1 MQGQFNVDAAAPP
14 RGAPPRLLLTGEMNP
29 PPRGEQGR
37 GQAGAAPLKPDE
49 RLDVLPR
56 LGAVVPAVRGPGTP
70 PDERERDRGLAR
82 PRPVSRG
89 TPPGSRGGARPRS
102 RGGPGAPGGPG
113 GDVRD
118 LRELE
123 ERLVVA
129 ESQNAA
135 QAARLRNL
143 ERRVAVSEAARKEEM
158 GGERGEMDALESR
171 VNAMQQ
177 AASRAE
183 SLMAEFRGRMEAAE
197 ADVKENR
204 AMAMRVEQAAQVA
217 MVGARDSFD
226 QIQQRIGIEQGS
238 DARRLDQLSA
248 EIARLTRDVADARGE
263 DSAKRQI
270 LEANIARVE
279 GQRNSDGAVQQ
290 MADMRAKV
298 TTAEETVRTMA
309 EQLMIEKQARA
320 EADARF
326 ESTVAR
332 MEEASHAREQALLRR
347 FERDLEDKMAELS
360 RKVVDESEEA
370 ALRDQDI
377 IREKDDQMNAFEQ
390 GSKKERQRNIE
401 HQMVLEKA
409 IREEHAARVAQMDVV
424 TKALDRVN
432 HDVVALIQD
441 EKVAREARE
450 SKLRGQISQS
460 VIKLHEANRETR
472 EKLQEERD
480 GIHQLLKTE
489 IRARLATLGTIETT
503 VKKTQSETERLLAA
517 GRVEAAQALRTAEVK
532 LSRRLTATE
541 GRVEVEVA
549 ALRKLYARQTQLEI
563 DLDVFKRDVVQA
575 FEAMQEDVT
584 VAAVAQ
590 ALNTEADNV
599 QAEYVTDT
607 VEDLQDI
614 IETQDARDKATAE
627 ELKAAVFGPGPYGE
641 PGLRDRADSTE
652 AAVASAFDKLSQ
664 HTIELDRVREAAA
677 DDKKEVE
684 SLLEEL
690 KEEMDYNVAATMVET
705 ETLQNQLDIQ
715 AAEVAGAADM
725 IESKLREKVSELAE
739 RNKEG
744 IERIRAEMHLPLQN
758 LRSAIDAEVAA
769 RARTDGDVAKCVADR
784 DAAVAA
790 LWTAMEANHVAHA
803 LQIECAMIDS
813 EEFAL
818 SMADAHDANVAE
830 EAAARN
836 EGFERLR
843 DYVAAAVAEEA
854 AERRRG
860 DDAVRRAY
868 EDDIANLEDTAAE
881 AVRELREGLRDEVAT
896 RTHQA
901 ETLHRDLA
909 STLDKARSRLE
920 ADVRALEETAAGN
933 IAAQKLEEE
942 MLPRRVGRRTAAGGR
957 GVGAAADGRGRARRR
972 GASKIGPTPRRH
984 RRVRRGRVRAGG
996 RARDGARADRRGFR
1010 PTIRYRQGRGV
1021 RGGRRGQTRARGR
1034 DGIGGGGDGEGVSTG
1049 ARGRR
1054 QGGGGARRCRRRS
1067 RRHGR
1072 DHPGRTR
1079 GDRLRGIGDA
1089 RTCGAIP
1096 RGEDRGRRD
1105 GRQGGGGARA
1115 RRTRRGRRGRR
1126 RGSVEPSR
1134 GGGAFAPR
1142 GDGGE
1147 GSDASH
1153 PRRDGG
1159 GEGSD
1164 ANHPRGDG
1172 GTREDG
1178 SGGDAGVVRR
1188 ARRRRRGGGS
1198 GFREK
1203 GDGPQRGGDGGVAGG
1218 RHERGG
1224 GVGGR
1229 GKERR

>member
-1 MQGQFNVDAAAPP
+1 M
-14 RGAPPRLLLTGEMNP
+14 
-29 PPRGEQGR
+29 
-37 GQAGAAPLKPDE
+37 
-49 RLDVLPR
+49 
-56 LGAVVPAVRGPGTP
+56 
-70 PDERERDRGLAR
+70 
-82 PRPVSRG
+82 
-89 TPPGSRGGARPRS
+89 
-102 RGGPGAPGGPG
+102 
-113 GDVRD
+113 
-118 LRELE
+118 
-123 ERLVVA
+123 
-129 ESQNAA
+129 
-135 QAARLRNL
+135 
-143 ERRVAVSEAARKEEM
+143 
-158 GGERGEMDALESR
+158 
-171 VNAMQQ
+171 
-177 AASRAE
+177 
-183 SLMAEFRGRMEAAE
+183 
-197 ADVKENR
+197 
-204 AMAMRVEQAAQVA
+204 
-217 MVGARDSFD
+217 
-226 QIQQRIGIEQGS
+226 
-238 DARRLDQLSA
+238 
-248 EIARLTRDVADARGE
+248 
-263 DSAKRQI
+263 
-270 LEANIARVE
+270 
-279 GQRNSDGAVQQ
+279 
-290 MADMRAKV
+290 
-298 TTAEETVRTMA
+298 
-309 EQLMIEKQARA
+309 
-320 EADARF
+320 
-326 ESTVAR
+326 
-332 MEEASHAREQALLRR
+332 
-347 FERDLEDKMAELS
+347 
-360 RKVVDESEEA
+360 
-370 ALRDQDI
+370 
-377 IREKDDQMNAFEQ
+377 
-390 GSKKERQRNIE
+390 
-401 HQMVLEKA
+401 
-409 IREEHAARVAQMDVV
+409 
-424 TKALDRVN
+424 
-432 HDVVALIQD
+432 
-441 EKVAREARE
+441 
-450 SKLRGQISQS
+450 
-460 VIKLHEANRETR
+460 IKLHEANRETR

-607 VEDLQDI
+607 VEELQDI
-614 IETQDARDKATAE
+614 IETQDKRDKSTAE

-664 HTIELDRVREAAA
+664 HTIELDRVRETAA

-769 RARTDGDVAKCVADR
+769 RVRTDGDVAKCVADR

-843 DYVAAAVAEEA
+843 DHVAAAVAEEA

-942 MLPRRVGRRTAAGGR
+942 MLRAELDDGLLRVDEALEQLQTDADARAAEALQKLDQHRAAIAASVAEECAPVDARVTALARTVEGFDRRFDTVKTEAFEADAAVKRELVDAMESAAEETEKAFRQVHGD
-957 GVGAAADGRGRARRR
+957 VAKVEAELAAAAADRVATDETTRAELEAIVSAESATRERAVR
-972 GASKIGPTPRRH
+972 YLEEKIVDAETDAK
-984 RRVRRGRVRAGG
+984 VEAEL
-996 RARDGARADRRGFR
+996 ARAELAADAEDAAEEASSRAEAAVRSLR
-1010 PTIRYRQGRGV
+1010 AEMEAKDQTQAIRAEMAEAKDQTQAIRAEMAEAKDQTQAIRAEMAEAKDQTQAICAEMAERV
-1021 RGGRRGQTRARGR
+1021 KTEAEATRASCVAHADAAVEEVR
-1034 DGIGGGGDGEGVSTG
+1034 D
-1049 ARGRR
+1049 
-1054 QGGGGARRCRRRS
+1054 
-1067 RRHGR
+1067 
-1072 DHPGRTR
+1072 
-1079 GDRLRGIGDA
+1079 
-1089 RTCGAIP
+1089 
-1096 RGEDRGRRD
+1096 
-1105 GRQGGGGARA
+1105 
-1115 RRTRRGRRGRR
+1115 
-1126 RGSVEPSR
+1126 
-1134 GGGAFAPR
+1134 FA
-1142 GDGGE
+1142 
-1147 GSDASH
+1147 
-1153 PRRDGG
+1153 
-1159 GEGSD
+1159 
-1164 ANHPRGDG
+1164 
-1172 GTREDG
+1172 
-1178 SGGDAGVVRR
+1178 
-1188 ARRRRRGGGS
+1188 
-1198 GFREK
+1198 K